1 MSKPLAEKKRLAK
14 LRGALRREYV
24 GSAPRTRVHPDQRK
38 EQARRR
44 CRHAGFQE

>member
-1 MSKPLAEKKRLAK
+1 MSKPLSRQERLAK

-24 GSAPRTRVHPDQRK
+24 GTAPRTRVHPDRRK

-44 CRHAGFQE
+44 CRDARLQD